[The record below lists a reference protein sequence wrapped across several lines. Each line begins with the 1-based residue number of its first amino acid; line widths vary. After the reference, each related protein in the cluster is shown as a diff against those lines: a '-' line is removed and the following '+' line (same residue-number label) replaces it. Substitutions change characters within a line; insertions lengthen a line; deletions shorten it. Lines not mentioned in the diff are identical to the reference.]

1 MVRRRL
7 NLAQIMDKYGGK
19 FEDLVIA
26 RIKAGDIPPPLRK
39 ATIQRK
45 KSSKTLI
52 QDSHLLG
59 SITRR
64 PWVQGNKLGCQVG
77 IFDETAWYGIV
88 HEFGYPANEESTDW
102 DYLQIIPTR
111 SFMRVPFD
119 EHSERLFKEM
129 ANEVFRALD
138 SDFTTKR

>member
-1 MVRRRL
+1 MARRRL
-7 NLAQIMDKYGGK
+7 NLAHILDKYGGK
-19 FEDLVIA
+19 FEDLVVA
-26 RIKAGDIPPPLRK
+26 RIKAGDIPPPLRR
-39 ATIQRK
+39 ATINRK

-52 QDSHLLG
+52 QSTHLMG
-59 SITRR
+59 SIKRK
-64 PWVQGNKLGCQVG
+64 PWAQGNKLGCMVG
-77 IFDETAWYGIV
+77 VFDETAWYGIV

-119 EHSERLFKEM
+119 EHFERLCKEM
-129 ANEVFRALD
+129 NDEIYKATA